1 MNAIPGTPSRPVP
14 SHPVP
19 SRPVRSAPEGFRVR
33 AWIIAAIAAV
43 AMGLSAWAVA
53 GRVANYHRQ
62 RPREVYA
69 FQALNLRHFDYAG
82 RPVSLADEV
91 DPTSGETW
99 LNVDYGGE
107 KLRLRATI
115 PGDARLPGLV
125 AHNDWL
131 RVLRFTSATG
141 LGVDEL
147 RRRMESGELR
157 DRLVLVTRTPEPGSD
172 PHSRGEVNRK
182 AWMFDFYEL
191 RAEGGFEHQ
200 RLAFPTKKRPS
211 FAQLLK
217 GQTPA
222 PDPGVLQ
229 QNTWQFQAAQMVMP
243 PARGPTT
250 NFTEDAVH
258 AIGWTMAAFTIS
270 TLTCITAVLIAVAPA
285 RRTATA

>member
-1 MNAIPGTPSRPVP
+1 MNDHPGST
-14 SHPVP
+14 
-19 SRPVRSAPEGFRVR
+19 RSPAPAPRSSYRTV
-33 AWIIAAIAAV
+33 AWLCAALAVV

-53 GRVANYHRQ
+53 GRVARYHRE
-62 RPREVYA
+62 RPRDVFA
-69 FQALNLRHFDYAG
+69 FQAINFRQFEYAG
-82 RPVSLADEV
+82 RPVSLIDEV
-91 DPTSGETW
+91 DPAGDTY

-107 KLRLRATI
+107 KLRLRAAI
-115 PGDARLPGLV
+115 PGDPRLPGLV
-125 AHNDWL
+125 VHNDWL
-131 RVLRFTSATG
+131 RVLRFAAATG
-141 LGVDEL
+141 MGVDEL
-147 RRRMESGELR
+147 RRRMDAGEVR
-157 DRLVLVTRTPEPGSD
+157 DRLVLVTRTPELGAD

-191 RAEGGFEHQ
+191 RPEGGFEHQ

-217 GQTPA
+217 GRAPT

-250 NFTEDAVH
+250 NFTEDAIN

-270 TLTCITAVLIAVAPA
+270 TLVCITAVLIAVAP
-285 RRTATA
+285 RRRVTAV

>member
-1 MNAIPGTPSRPVP
+1 MNAIPGAPVQPISARPSGG
-14 SHPVP
+14 
-19 SRPVRSAPEGFRVR
+19 APAGYRTL
-33 AWIIAAIAAV
+33 AWLIAAIAAI

-62 RPREVYA
+62 RPRETYA
-69 FQALNLRHFDYAG
+69 FQALNLRQFDYAG
-82 RPVSLADEV
+82 RPVTLTDSI
-91 DPTSGETW
+91 DPASGESW
-99 LNVDYGGE
+99 LNVDYAGE

-115 PGDARLPGLV
+115 PGDPRLPGLV

-182 AWMFDFYEL
+182 AWVFDFYEL
-191 RAEGGFEHQ
+191 RAEGGFDHQ
-200 RLAFPTKKRPS
+200 RLAFPTRKRPS
-211 FAQLLK
+211 LAQLMK
-217 GQTPA
+217 GETPA
-222 PDPGVLQ
+222 PDHGVLQ

-250 NFTEDAVH
+250 NFTEDAIH
-258 AIGWTMAAFTIS
+258 AVGWTMAAFTVS
-270 TLTCITAVLIAVAPA
+270 TLICITAVLIAVAPA
-285 RRTATA
+285 RRRAASV